1 MSFPIRAGSAPGL
14 TSERPDKLI
23 STSPLLVH
31 WALYQGKPCRDLA
44 TVRGARRRFSRSIGP
59 NPDSIERCQRRLRRA
74 AD

>member
-23 STSPLLVH
+23 STSPLLVY

-44 TVRGARRRFSRSIGP
+44 TVRGARRAVALFAQHWAESR
-59 NPDSIERCQRRLRRA
+59 
-74 AD
+74 

>member
-44 TVRGARRRFSRSIGP
+44 TVRGARRAAALFAQHWAESR
-59 NPDSIERCQRRLRRA
+59 
-74 AD
+74 